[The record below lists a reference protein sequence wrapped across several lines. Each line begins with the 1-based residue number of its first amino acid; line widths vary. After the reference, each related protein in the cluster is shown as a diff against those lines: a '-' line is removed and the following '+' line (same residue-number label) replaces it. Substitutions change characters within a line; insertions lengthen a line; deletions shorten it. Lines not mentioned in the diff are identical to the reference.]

1 MKKIITVLTT
11 LLMVVIMAGC
21 SNKTEA
27 TVETTDSE
35 YVKNKGVLVV
45 GITDFAPMDYK
56 DANGN
61 WIGFDADLATKFA
74 EELGVKVEFV
84 EINWDNK
91 VLDLN
96 DKAIDCVWNGMT
108 LTDAVKNQMET
119 SKAYILNAQTAV
131 VKKDVAANI
140 NSIDDL
146 KELSVAVEVGSAGK
160 ASAESNGLDF
170 VELDTQAKALLEV
183 NAGTSDAAIIDLTM
197 AKAMTGE
204 GTDYTNLTY
213 TVLLDEEEYGV
224 GFRKGSDLAEMLNAF
239 LANNTAVVEEIA
251 LTYGLENAL
260 VD

>member
-1 MKKIITVLTT
+1 MKKIITILTT
-11 LLMVVIMAGC
+11 LLMVVVMAGC
-21 SNKTEA
+21 SNKADA
-27 TVETTDSE
+27 TVDATDSE

-56 DANGN
+56 DASGN

-74 EELGVKVEFV
+74 EDLGVKVEFV

-131 VKKDVAANI
+131 VKKDIAASV
-140 NSIDDL
+140 NSVDDL
-146 KELSVAVEVGSAGK
+146 KELSIAVEVGSAGK

-170 VELDTQAKALLEV
+170 IELDTQAKALLEV

-197 AKAMTGE
+197 AKAMTGD

-224 GFRKGSDLAEMLNAF
+224 GFRKGSDLAEMLNTF